1 MCFVLRKRR
10 KKIVA
15 ETINL
20 STSIV
25 LLISK
30 PKKSKICLFE
40 KNMILMVD
48 IIYETE
54 RIRKIY
60 LSFLVINFNKLK
72 KIENCINNET
82 IIPNKNHY

>member
-1 MCFVLRKRR
+1 
-10 KKIVA
+10 
-15 ETINL
+15 
-20 STSIV
+20 
-25 LLISK
+25 
-30 PKKSKICLFE
+30 
-40 KNMILMVD
+40 MVD

-60 LSFLVINFNKLK
+60 LSLLVINFNKLK